1 MADNKTHSY
10 TSDFTTAKT
19 AADIH
24 AHNHGLETQFNPSVV
39 KNIPAYSQINSVSCK
54 VSATKNPTGSLS
66 IGKLYAY
73 FSNDNGDMLYEL
85 GGKGSLSYKNEESI
99 NFSILDYVKNKNAK
113 SGCIEYSGA
122 NAIQARMTFTAL
134 YDQGFTSKVA
144 ITWNY
149 NEPRAIVTVTKSG
162 EGTVSGAGTYHWG
175 NSYTIK
181 ATPATGYKFVK
192 WSDGNTNASRTF
204 TVDSSLITAYE
215 TSKSYQAVFEKQT
228 YTLTVTAGTGGT
240 VSGGGTYSHGATAT
254 LKATPNTG
262 YKFVKWSDGNT
273 SATRTVTVS
282 GAATY
287 TATFEKLTYTVTWK
301 NADGTTLE
309 TDTGVAYGTTPTYNG
324 STPTKAYDSTY
335 HYTFKD
341 WDKTVG
347 AITGNTTYTATYN
360 SVAHSYTSKVT
371 KAATCTSAGERTYTC
386 SCGRSYTES
395 IPALGHSYTDVVTQP
410 TETAN
415 GYTTHTCKNDSSHS
429 YVDTYTCLATFK
441 NYDGSVLKTEKV
453 NQGGTPTAP
462 TNPTRTGYKFIGWS
476 PAVGAINNSTVFTA
490 VYEKLPPQI
499 TTVTIT
505 RSSDLANVSI
515 SAPVD
520 AGAKFIISV
529 EVT

>member
-1 MADNKTHSY
+1 MA
-10 TSDFTTAKT
+10 
-19 AADIH
+19 
-24 AHNHGLETQFNPSVV
+24 
-39 KNIPAYSQINSVSCK
+39 C
-54 VSATKNPTGSLS
+54 
-66 IGKLYAY
+66 
-73 FSNDNGDMLYEL
+73 
-85 GGKGSLSYKNEESI
+85 
-99 NFSILDYVKNKNAK
+99 
-113 SGCIEYSGA
+113 SGA
-122 NAIQARMTFTAL
+122 TGINVELYFTAL
-134 YDQGFTSKVA
+134 YKQAFTSNA
-144 ITWNY
+144 TLTWNY
-149 NEPRAIVTVTKSG
+149 NEPRAIVNVSKSG

-181 ATPATGYKFVK
+181 ATPATGWKFVK

-204 TVDSSLITAYE
+204 TVNSSLITAYE
-215 TSKSYQAVFEKQT
+215 TSKSYQAIFEKQT
-228 YTLTVTAGTGGT
+228 YTISTAVSPSGSGT
-240 VSGGGTYSHGATAT
+240 VSGGGSYSYGATAT
-254 LKATPNTG
+254 LTATPSTG
-262 YKFVKWSDGNT
+262 YKFVKWNDGNT

-324 STPTKAYDSTY
+324 STPTKAYDSSY
-335 HYTFKD
+335 HYTFKG

-371 KAATCTSAGERTYTC
+371 TAETCTSAGVRTYTC

-441 NYDGSVLKTEKV
+441 NYDGSVLKTQTV

-462 TNPTRTGYKFIGWS
+462 SNPSRNGYKFKGWS

-490 VYEKLPPQI
+490 VFEKILPPEI
-499 TTVTIT
+499 TSVQM
-505 RSSDLANVSI
+505 LYQNNQI
-515 SAPVD
+515 SAANKVPAGEYFRIVV
-520 AGAKFIISV
+520 GAKSFS
-529 EVT
+529 